1 MPHTAISPPQSLDP
15 AVAAVRSVVADGGA
29 LSPSPTTSAGAV
41 APSRGGA
48 VDAVRRARAERGAA
62 RAVAARSPRLAGRA
76 GTTVVRSAG
85 GRLVVLPTGRAA

>member
-15 AVAAVRSVVADGGA
+15 AVAAVRSVAADGTGA
-29 LSPSPTTSAGAV
+29 LSSPVSAVLG
-41 APSRGGA
+41 PRRGGA
-48 VDAVRRARAERGAA
+48 VDAVRLARAERGAA
-62 RAVAARSPRLAGRA
+62 RAAAARRPRLAGRA